1 MNKIRNAERRDA
13 KNASLYYLYKCISKE
28 LLKFAVVPHAGT
40 WIEINVCATTEYMRP
55 VVPHAGTWIEIILA
69 LSSEHHTDGRSPRG
83 NLD

>member
-40 WIEINVCATTEYMRP
+40 WIEIRRYVEQVTMLDR
-55 VVPHAGTWIEIILA
+55 
-69 LSSEHHTDGRSPRG
+69 RSPRG
-83 NLD
+83 NVD